1 MSFRYLFGVVLTLT
15 IGLMVAVLITK
26 QPVIFANPSTPPSV
40 DKQHLMDIVRTL
52 SVTYGSRSLEEPDKM
67 NAASRFIASQFKKF
81 SSRVFTQ
88 EFTFAGQRFAN
99 VGVVFGPSDG
109 SRIIIG
115 AHYDTVDRDHGGE
128 VIPGADDNASGI
140 AGLLELSRLFS
151 QHPPQV
157 PVELV
162 AFALEESLFRAP
174 DEIGSAIHAKELR
187 RQKVSVSLMIDLEMI
202 GYFSDAPDSQKYH
215 MKVLELLYP
224 TKGNFIALVGR
235 WSDWRT
241 VQALKS
247 SMIGASDLSVSS
259 ISMPYALA
267 RLADSDHSSYWRNGF
282 PAVMITDTSF
292 NRNPHY
298 HTSHDTWQT
307 LDYARMAKVIQGIF
321 AYVSTLR

>member
-1 MSFRYLFGVVLTLT
+1 MSFRYLFPAVFAVT
-15 IGLMVAVLITK
+15 IGLLVGLFITK
-26 QPVIFANPSTPPSV
+26 QPVIFVNSSTPPPV
-40 DKQHLMDIVRTL
+40 DRQHLKDVVKTL
-52 SVTYGSRSLEEPDKM
+52 SVTYRSRSLEEPDKM
-67 NAASRFIASQFKKF
+67 FGASRFIASQFKKF
-81 SSRVFTQ
+81 SPRVFTQ
-88 EFTFAGQRFAN
+88 EFAFAGQKFAN
-99 VGVVFGPSDG
+99 VGALFGPSDG
-109 SRIIIG
+109 DRIIIG
-115 AHYDTVDRDHGGE
+115 AHYDTVGRDRGGE
-128 VIPGADDNASGI
+128 VVPGADDNASGI
-140 AGLLELSRLFS
+140 AGILELSRLFS

-162 AFALEESLFRAP
+162 AFALEESLFGAP
-174 DEIGSAIHAKELR
+174 DDIGSAIHAKELR
-187 RQKVSVSLMIDLEMI
+187 RQQVHVSLMIDLEMI

-235 WSDWRT
+235 WSEWRT
-241 VQALKS
+241 IQALKS

-292 NRNPHY
+292 NRNPYY

-307 LDYARMAKVIQGIF
+307 LDYEKMAKVIQGVF
-321 AYVSTLR
+321 AYVDTLR